1 MNWKNFL
8 MNGYKESMKKYNAA
22 YTVTGLKQR
31 LFLRKFQRE
40 FQQETT
46 RNSAP
51 KLLT

>member
-1 MNWKNFL
+1 MMNWKNFL

-31 LFLRKFQRE
+31 LFCGNFNEK
-40 FQQETT
+40 TT